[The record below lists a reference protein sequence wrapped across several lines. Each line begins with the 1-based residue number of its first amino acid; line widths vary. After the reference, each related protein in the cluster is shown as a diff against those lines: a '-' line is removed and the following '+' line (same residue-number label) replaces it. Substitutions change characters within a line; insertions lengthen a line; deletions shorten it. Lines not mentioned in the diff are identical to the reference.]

1 MFKSVTTGA
10 KLSYPQVL
18 APWQRGSLSSSVSE
32 SELPTFRAIQLGED
46 MTKFKPDDNKIEAE
60 NIKDSV
66 SKLLAGEL
74 KQHQMSEEIPE
85 DWDATGV
92 KVLVEKNFHVVAMS
106 AEALQAPIWDKLGE
120 KNVDHASIVI
130 AKMDRYYIS
139 SRTC

>member
-1 MFKSVTTGA
+1 
-10 KLSYPQVL
+10 
-18 APWQRGSLSSSVSE
+18 
-32 SELPTFRAIQLGED
+32 

-106 AEALQAPIWDKLGE
+106 ALQAAHIHLEQAWGE
-120 KNVDHASIVI
+120 VRGPRQHC
-130 AKMDRYYIS
+130 Y
-139 SRTC
+139 C